1 MARDRA
7 RMEMLADRLR
17 TETGVA
23 VDILRA
29 DLTDRRDLAQVE
41 ARLREDHRIGI
52 LVNNAGTAPAGGFTD
67 QSPDDVARIVSLNAT
82 APVRLASAVA
92 PRFAQAGQGAIVN
105 IGSVVGLLP
114 EYTGPPSTVRPRRSS
129 LSEPESSRRTRA

>member
-1 MARDRA
+1 
-7 RMEMLADRLR
+7 MEMLADRLR

-52 LVNNAGTAPAGGFTD
+52 LVNNAGTAPSGGFTD
-67 QSPDDVARIVSLNAT
+67 QSPEEIARIVNLNAT

-114 EYTGPPSTVRPRRSS
+114 EYGSTVYGATKAFISF
-129 LSEPESSRRTRA
+129 